1 MIKTSFKTQNSF
13 SFNSC
18 HKKTFNILLLW
29 FRKKNYFTIR
39 CLKQIRF
46 IQNLKPTKRRI
57 VCLGDQNKQLLFF
70 LFFIIQAKK

>member
-1 MIKTSFKTQNSF
+1 MIKTSFKTKNSF

-57 VCLGDQNKQLLFF
+57 VCLGDQNKQLLIF